1 MVTIFIHS
9 LLLLLAGNNF
19 INSKYLSLT
28 ISNSI
33 KKKNAFNRKLLL
45 LMASNSINGNYFY

>member
-19 INSKYLSLT
+19 INSKYLLLT